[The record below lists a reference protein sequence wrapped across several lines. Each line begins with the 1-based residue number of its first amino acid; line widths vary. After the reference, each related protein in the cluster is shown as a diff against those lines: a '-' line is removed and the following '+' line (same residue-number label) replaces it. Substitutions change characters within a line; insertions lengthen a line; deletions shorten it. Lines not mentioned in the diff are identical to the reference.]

1 MASTV
6 NDFSPFLGQPIRSLQ
21 TFLREIGQ
29 KYEEMPTVVP
39 DGIYGPQTEA
49 SVRWFQEFSALPATG
64 ITDKKTWDAV
74 VNEYFIIINQR
85 TPPVCVNILPKDFT
99 LIQAEDNQKELH
111 PIQAMIKNL
120 ANTLESVLDLEITG
134 VHDENS
140 VNSVKSIQNILGKE
154 ETGIIDKELW
164 NDIVLLYETHVS
176 SPRFQR

>member
-29 KYEEMPTVVP
+29 KYEDMPTVIP

-49 SVRWFQEFSALPATG
+49 SVRWFQEFSNLPVTG

-74 VNEYFIIINQR
+74 INEYFIIINQR
-85 TPPVCVNILPKDFT
+85 TPPVCVNIIPTEFT
-99 LIQAEDNQKELH
+99 LIEAGETKQELL
-111 PIQAMIKNL
+111 PIQAMMKNL
-120 ANTLESVLDLEITG
+120 SNELESVLDLEITG

-154 ETGIIDKELW
+154 ETGNIEKDFW
-164 NDIVLLYETHVS
+164 NDLVLLYEIHVS
-176 SPRFQR
+176 NPRFQR